1 MRKARTLFVIAII
14 TLTSTLGYSQGKYG
28 KDSVECL
35 KNLQFYIDAL
45 KANNNDEAAV
55 YWRRA
60 FKLCPPTASENLFKN
75 GANIM
80 SYLIDNTT
88 DPKLRDRKSVV

>member
-35 KNLQFYIDAL
+35 KNLQFIL
-45 KANNNDEAAV
+45 M
-55 YWRRA
+55 
-60 FKLCPPTASENLFKN
+60 P
-75 GANIM
+75 
-80 SYLIDNTT
+80 
-88 DPKLRDRKSVV
+88 